1 MNIRNELRSTDT
13 QQQYIIASEEDSM
26 SVPSGGTGSGAAVG
40 STVTAP
46 SVVSPGKAK
55 ALTVHM
61 SRSTSRRLQNLR
73 PLSLPKP
80 TFELPFS
87 LTKSMLVEDNG
98 KIKLVQ

>member
-1 MNIRNELRSTDT
+1 
-13 QQQYIIASEEDSM
+13 M
-26 SVPSGGTGSGAAVG
+26 SVPSGGMGSGAVVG